1 MKMRGI
7 RRLARWTVIRGRL
20 ARWTVI
26 RGRLARWTVICG
38 LAAPNPVEWGIP

>member
-7 RRLARWTVIRGRL
+7 RRLARWTVICGRL

-26 RGRLARWTVICG
+26 RG